1 MKSTSLLLG
10 LSLSLSACTQAPT
23 RPAHDAPAAPS
34 LPGATLYECTGG
46 TAPERIEARYDA
58 ANETVTVLFDGST
71 YLLPRMP
78 SGSGERYSNGSMTW
92 WAKGNEALWQM
103 DENLLL
109 RDCQQMRPAE

>member
-1 MKSTSLLLG
+1 MKSINLLLG
-10 LSLSLSACTQAPT
+10 LCLSLGACTQSPTVSEHSAPV
-23 RPAHDAPAAPS
+23 APV

-58 ANETVTVLFDGST
+58 ANETVTVLFDGSS
-71 YLLPRMP
+71 YILPRMP
-78 SGSGERYSNGSMTW
+78 SGSGERYSNGSITW

-109 RDCQQMRPAE
+109 RDCQQMSPAG